1 MRTNIVIND
10 RLMDEALRLTGVK
23 SKREVVELA
32 LKTLIQLK
40 QQTQIKA
47 YRGKLQWDGDLE
59 SMRTDP

>member
-10 RLMDEALRLTGVK
+10 RLMDEALKLTGVK